1 MCFFILAY
9 FCSQSKKQMIRI
21 AHRGA
26 KAYEPENTLVA
37 FARAMEMHSDAIEF
51 DVHLSAD
58 GEVIVFHDET
68 VDRMTN
74 GSGFVKDLSL
84 EVLKKLKIH
93 AQYHIPT
100 LAETFDLVNQKC
112 LINVELKAFE
122 TVEPVVKLIE
132 HYVTNKGW
140 AYSQFLISS
149 FDWTALQKV
158 RDLHPEMPLGVLTE
172 TNLELAIGFA
182 EFIKAETIHPYFHL
196 LTAENTLKMQQ
207 KGFKVFA
214 WTVNEFE
221 DIQKIKSYKVNG
233 IISDFPDRL

>member
-1 MCFFILAY
+1 
-9 FCSQSKKQMIRI
+9 MIRI

-26 KAYEPENTLVA
+26 KAYEPENTLAA
-37 FARAMEMHSDAIEF
+37 FSRAIELQSNAIEL

-58 GEVIVFHDET
+58 GEVMVFHDET

-84 EVLKKLKIH
+84 AALKKLKIH
-93 AQYHIPT
+93 EQYQIPT

-122 TVEPVVKLIE
+122 TVEPVVNLIE

-140 AYSQFLISS
+140 TYSQFLISS

-158 RDLHPEMPLGVLTE
+158 RDLHAEIPLGVLTE

-182 EFIKAETIHPYFHL
+182 EFLKAETIHPYFHL
-196 LTAENTLKMQQ
+196 LTAENTLEMQQ

-214 WTVNEFE
+214 WTVNESE
-221 DIQKIKSYKVNG
+221 DIQKIKSYNVNG
-233 IISDFPDRL
+233 IISDFPDRI